1 MVKQP
6 NSNVIPFGAREISP
20 SDAMHADTLAILQ
33 TCRERL
39 IDTVRAV
46 FTRHVGRANDELL
59 AMMDQ
64 AVDQEQRQLCFDA
77 MSLLANRAPLLLE
90 HFRESYVSLF
100 DETVERL
107 GSQDAHTLA
116 KLPDELKL
124 VDEEDFELD
133 LAMTKLTT
141 RASLN
146 CAQPLVALER
156 RLTALLNGPRVSPE
170 DNPLHPITL
179 YRALF
184 QALTAIDVS
193 REVAIFLMQ
202 LFERHTSAE
211 LPGIY
216 NEINRYLIESGILPK
231 IPLTEPQ
238 MQTPAVQPNISGPAS
253 ALATPAV
260 PMMPATS
267 AMSNAPLMQ
276 TDDVF
281 AQLVCAL
288 QRLAPHPVLPPNVA
302 GSAVSVAAHPGPL
315 VVTPSPVT
323 PPLFG
328 HEQLMQ
334 TLGSL
339 QRGPLAPGSAP
350 GLGMVPLDPQAGNV
364 VAQLRATPMANG
376 SPPVDAMTM
385 DIVAMLFEAIFDDP
399 ELPAAIRAEIAK
411 LQIPVLKVALL
422 DKGFF
427 SDRKHPARRLLDCIA
442 QAGVGRGEH
451 QDPRLLETIRAVVA
465 AVIEGFESDIGIIVN
480 QVERLETLLAEEDAQ
495 SRDKA
500 VGLVAGLAQ
509 RERQELATDRVAAEI
524 QQRVTRPGVPGLIVD
539 FLERGWSQVLSDV
552 FVRQGEADPQW
563 TQAIQRM
570 DELIWSVE
578 PKTHPSDRER
588 FIGMLPHLIQGL
600 RLGLARLGLED
611 AWSEFFSVLIQRH
624 VAALRGEGATMGT
637 VSTLPPLPRCS
648 TAPATERAAAPS
660 KPPSGRH
667 GVPTTNDPH
676 LKLVQA
682 LEPGAWIEFQTE
694 RGTRNTLR
702 LSWVSEFKGV
712 YLFTNRQ
719 GENAMTLAAA
729 SLAVHLRKGT
739 ARLLSQNPL
748 TERAVARV
756 MERIQPITAAPS
768 V

>member
-1 MVKQP
+1 
-6 NSNVIPFGAREISP
+6 
-20 SDAMHADTLAILQ
+20 MHADTRAILQ

-64 AVDQEQRQLCFDA
+64 AVDQDQRQLCFDA
-77 MSLLANRAPLLLE
+77 MSLLANRAPMLLQQ
-90 HFRESYVSLF
+90 FRETYVRLF
-100 DETVERL
+100 DEAIERL
-107 GSQDAHTLA
+107 GQPDVHRQAE
-116 KLPDELKL
+116 LPDELKL

-141 RASLN
+141 RASFN
-146 CAQPLVALER
+146 CAQPLVALDR
-156 RLTALLNGPRVSPE
+156 RLTALLNGAKVSPE
-170 DNPLHPITL
+170 NSPLHPITL
-179 YRALF
+179 YQALF
-184 QALTAIDVS
+184 QALTAMDVS
-193 REVAIFLMQ
+193 RESAIFLMQ
-202 LFERHTSAE
+202 LFERHTSTE

-238 MQTPAVQPNISGPAS
+238 TQASAVQPNVSGSAS
-253 ALATPAV
+253 APATPAA
-260 PMMPATS
+260 PMMS
-267 AMSNAPLMQ
+267 

-288 QRLAPHPVLPPNVA
+288 QGPAAYPVLPANVA
-302 GSAVSVAAHPGPL
+302 GSAVSVAPYRGPL
-315 VVTPSPVT
+315 VVPPSSGASPR
-323 PPLFG
+323 FG
-328 HEQLMQ
+328 REQLLQ

-339 QRGPLAPGSAP
+339 QRGPLVPGSVP
-350 GLGMVPLDPQAGNV
+350 GLGMAPLDPQAGNV

-376 SPPVDAMTM
+376 SPPVDVITI

-399 ELPAAIRAEIAK
+399 ELPATIRSEIAK

-427 SDRKHPARRLLDCIA
+427 SDRKHPARRLLDFIA
-442 QAGVGRGEH
+442 QAGVGRGE
-451 QDPRLLETIRAVVA
+451 QENPGLLAAIRAVVT
-465 AVIEGFESDIGIIVN
+465 AVIEGFESDIGIFAD
-480 QVERLETLLAEEDAQ
+480 QAEKLEAFLAEEDAQ

-509 RERQELATDRVAAEI
+509 RERQELATDRVNAEI
-524 QQRVTRPGVPGLIVD
+524 QQRVSRPDVPGLIVE

-552 FVRQGEADPQW
+552 FVRQGETGPQW
-563 TQAIQRM
+563 TQAIQLM

-578 PKTHPSDRER
+578 PKIRPADREH
-588 FIGMLPHLIQGL
+588 FIGMLPRLIQGL
-600 RLGLARLGLED
+600 RSGLVRLGLED

-624 VAALRGEGATMGT
+624 VAALRGEGAAMGAA
-637 VSTLPPLPRCS
+637 STLQPPS
-648 TAPATERAAAPS
+648 APATERAAAPS
-660 KPPSGRH
+660 KPMSG
-667 GVPTTNDPH
+667 GYGAPTTDDPH

-682 LEPGAWIEFQTE
+682 LDLGAWIEFQTE

-729 SLAVHLRKGT
+729 SLAAHLRKGT

-756 MERIQPITAAPS
+756 MERIQPTTAESSA
-768 V
+768 